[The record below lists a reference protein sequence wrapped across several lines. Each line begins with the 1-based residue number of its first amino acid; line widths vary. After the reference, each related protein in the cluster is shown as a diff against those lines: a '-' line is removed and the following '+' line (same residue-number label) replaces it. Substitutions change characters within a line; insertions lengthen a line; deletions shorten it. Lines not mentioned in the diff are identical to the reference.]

1 MNNFNE
7 IIKAKLGA
15 FPIGAWLPY
24 YKKDLNADYLKGV
37 RESGINF
44 IPTTD
49 CGKEEL
55 DLVLSSGLKA
65 LVNDDRVTY
74 SNITGINRVGEW
86 TGEYA
91 DKEGVI
97 GVFVWDEPS
106 PAMMDI
112 CGAINKQVQLYH
124 ENIFGYINLHPNYS
138 DRVSQRDGLSYEDYL
153 QYFVDHCSPK
163 LLSFDH
169 YPFFE
174 DGFHAREYLDNLAAV
189 RKCCDKN
196 KLEFWS
202 FIQSTSFGKNP
213 PPTEGQMNFRVHSNI
228 AYGAKGLLYFTYSQV
243 VHEQGFG
250 SALLDK
256 EFRRTQ
262 LYEYAKK
269 INAGIEKIGTRLLEL
284 KPLGVK
290 FFGERYLDYS
300 TAEADFSL
308 SGGNFLA
315 GLFLEAGKRCAYLV
329 NLDLEKGAAA
339 RLSSK
344 RGEKEILLSPGGGC
358 LVDTE

>member
-124 ENIFGYINLHPNYS
+124 ENIFGYINLHANYS
-138 DRVSQRDGLSYEDYL
+138 DRVSQRD
-153 QYFVDHCSPK
+153 
-163 LLSFDH
+163 
-169 YPFFE
+169 
-174 DGFHAREYLDNLAAV
+174 
-189 RKCCDKN
+189 
-196 KLEFWS
+196 
-202 FIQSTSFGKNP
+202 
-213 PPTEGQMNFRVHSNI
+213 
-228 AYGAKGLLYFTYSQV
+228 
-243 VHEQGFG
+243 
-250 SALLDK
+250 
-256 EFRRTQ
+256 
-262 LYEYAKK
+262 
-269 INAGIEKIGTRLLEL
+269 
-284 KPLGVK
+284 
-290 FFGERYLDYS
+290 
-300 TAEADFSL
+300 
-308 SGGNFLA
+308 
-315 GLFLEAGKRCAYLV
+315 
-329 NLDLEKGAAA
+329 
-339 RLSSK
+339 
-344 RGEKEILLSPGGGC
+344 
-358 LVDTE
+358 